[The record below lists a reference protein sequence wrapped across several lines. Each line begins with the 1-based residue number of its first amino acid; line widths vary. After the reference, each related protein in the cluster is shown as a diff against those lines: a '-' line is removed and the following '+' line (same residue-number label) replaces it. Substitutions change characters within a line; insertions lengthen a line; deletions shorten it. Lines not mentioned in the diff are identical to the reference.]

1 MGRITFLCIAAI
13 GFSAIARAQT
23 QPPARDTSASR
34 ETASTGTAV
43 IRGRVTEAVTNR
55 PLAHAAVRI
64 TAGAPGSNVP
74 RFEKIVPTDSSGRF
88 EVAELAK
95 GIYTIGA
102 TKANYLPQNRG
113 EKRPIGPGVPIDLA
127 EGQVVENVTFA
138 LLHAGAVTGR
148 ITDDYGE
155 PLADTQVSLLRWLF
169 QNGERRLQPS
179 GGTATTN
186 DLGEF
191 RVFNVRPGQYIVGAT
206 LRPNNP
212 GPTGNGDS
220 DRSAYT
226 PTYYPGTPNPGEAQR
241 VTVGPAQT
249 VTGMSFGLV
258 PATSARVSGAVID
271 SSGKP
276 MQNGSIAALP
286 RTSGFGVTSG
296 GPILNGTFTLTL
308 TPGDYTLRAMKPG
321 GSPLETESALYD
333 VSVAGTDIADL
344 LLVTS
349 NPSTLRGRFVF
360 EGGDARR
367 PSPSAVHATL
377 STLTASLPGGASAT
391 AREDFTFEMKSLP
404 GRVMVRA
411 PTVDNQ
417 WRLRRVTLRGADITD
432 TGLEVPA
439 NATLDGLVVELTP
452 HLGELAVRVLDDAG
466 TPTRDCIV
474 VVFARD
480 QARWTPLTRYVASG
494 TPSADNGTF
503 APHMTAG
510 DYLVAAFTDESPSGL
525 WNDPD
530 VLNQLRERAVA
541 VSIADD
547 EKKTIDVRLGP
558 APIY

>member
-1 MGRITFLCIAAI
+1 
-13 GFSAIARAQT
+13 
-23 QPPARDTSASR
+23 
-34 ETASTGTAV
+34 
-43 IRGRVTEAVTNR
+43 
-55 PLAHAAVRI
+55 
-64 TAGAPGSNVP
+64 
-74 RFEKIVPTDSSGRF
+74 
-88 EVAELAK
+88 
-95 GIYTIGA
+95 
-102 TKANYLPQNRG
+102 
-113 EKRPIGPGVPIDLA
+113 
-127 EGQVVENVTFA
+127 VENVTFA

-155 PLADTQVSLLRWLF
+155 PLADTQVSLMRWLF

-206 LRPNNP
+206 LRPTQ
-212 GPTGNGDS
+212 GPMPTSDS

-249 VTGMSFGLV
+249 VTGMSFALL
-258 PATSARVSGAVID
+258 PATSARVSGAVVD
-271 SSGKP
+271 SQGKP
-276 MQNGSIAALP
+276 LANGSISAMP
-286 RTSGFGVTSG
+286 RTSGFGGSGG
-296 GPILNGTFTLTL
+296 GPIMGGKFTLTL

-321 GSPLETESALYD
+321 GPPLETESALYD

-360 EGGDARR
+360 ESGDAKR
-367 PSPSAVHATL
+367 PAPSAVRATL
-377 STLTASLPGGASAT
+377 TTLSASLPGGASA
-391 AREDFTFEMKSLP
+391 AAKDDFTFEMKSLP

-411 PTVDNQ
+411 PVINNE
-417 WRLRRVTLRGADITD
+417 WRLRRVTLKGVDITD
-432 TGLEVPA
+432 TGLEVPP
-439 NATLDGLVVELTP
+439 NATIDGLVVELTP
-452 HLGELAVRVLDDAG
+452 HLGELSVRVLDDAG
-466 TPTRDCIV
+466 RPTRDCIV
-474 VVFARD
+474 VIFARD

-494 TPSADNGTF
+494 TLSPESGTF

-530 VLNQLRERAVA
+530 VLNQLREHAVA

-547 EKKTIDVRLGP
+547 EKKTIDVKLGP
-558 APIY
+558 APVY